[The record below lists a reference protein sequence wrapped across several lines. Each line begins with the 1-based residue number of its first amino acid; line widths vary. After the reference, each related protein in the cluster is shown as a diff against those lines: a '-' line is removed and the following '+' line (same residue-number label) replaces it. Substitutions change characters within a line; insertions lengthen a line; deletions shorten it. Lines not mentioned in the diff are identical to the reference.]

1 MERKGNEKALRTG
14 GIMNHNV
21 WGLIQKG
28 FEIKEKNSDSP
39 AFFTL
44 KL

>member
-21 WGLIQKG
+21 VLFQKG
-28 FEIKEKNSDSP
+28 FVIKEKNSNP
-39 AFFTL
+39 LAFFSM